1 MAVSPNTNF
10 TAGAILTAAQQ
21 NNFPRGVMGY
31 VVRSSGNVTVGT
43 SLADVTGAS
52 VAFTAVANR
61 AYKVTFSAL
70 ITKSSTAGYFNWFIT
85 DGANVVQNDGFM
97 DIVLGKTITF
107 TTNYVVTGLAAGA
120 QTLKMRAVTDTAGMT
135 IYATG
140 TNKYTFIVEDIGPI

>member
-43 SLADVTGAS
+43 SLADITGAS

-61 AYKVTFSAL
+61 GYKVTFNAMVN
-70 ITKSSTAGYFNWFIT
+70 KSSSAGYIQYFVT
-85 DGANVVQNDGFM
+85 DGANVVQNDAYT
-97 DIVLGKTITF
+97 DIVVGKNIIL
-107 TTNYVVTGLAAGA
+107 NVSYVVTGLAAGA
-120 QTLKMRAVTDTAGMT
+120 QTLKMRAVVDTAGCT
-135 IYATG
+135 IYASG
-140 TNKYTFIVEDIGPI
+140 TTKMTFIVEDIGPI